1 MENLSSQAKQVDWI
15 FKSEKKRK
23 TEKNKEPKQ
32 MLRVDVYAV
41 EKQKNVSQ
49 VKSMKKPLVTVPR
62 ENKE

>member
-1 MENLSSQAKQVDWI
+1 
-15 FKSEKKRK
+15 
-23 TEKNKEPKQ
+23 